1 MAENQTFG
9 EWLRHRRREMDLTQS
24 ELGGKV
30 GCAQVTIKKIEANT
44 LRPSRQLAQLLIEK
58 LDVPPEKEELFIH
71 FARGGKYPEDAQPNL
86 PRNNFPIELT
96 SFIGRTQEIAE
107 VIQLLGKER
116 LVTVTGAGGVGKSRL
131 ALQVAARVMDRY
143 PDGAW
148 FVELAT
154 VTNPETVPLSA
165 ATALG
170 LQKTSVG
177 SYQSM
182 LVQYLQ
188 KKNLLLILDNCEH
201 LSEACAQLVYALLLQ
216 CPQISIL
223 ATCRETL
230 DVEGEV
236 NYRLPSLTNL
246 DPIRTVEPGELK
258 KTDSVRLF
266 AERAAAILPDFSLT
280 NKNLPAV
287 ARICYRLDGIPLA
300 IELAAARISAL
311 SAEQIAERLDD
322 RFRLLIIGNRTAL
335 PRHRTLRASID
346 WSYNLLPEV
355 ERLLLQRLSV
365 FAGGWTL
372 EAAEAICS
380 SPVSAATG
388 SARAWEGLEKSNIC
402 DALTGLVKKSL
413 IQTIRRADGLVRF
426 TMLETIR
433 QYAHEKLSETGQVRT
448 ARDHHLVYFLR
459 LVEEVETGL
468 WGRELIQTLNLLE
481 IDLDNLRLALEWGL
495 QTNVEAELKM
505 AAALQRFWH
514 IRSLWFEAID
524 WLERGLAEQQKTSI
538 KSLDERQCN
547 LIRAKALTSL
557 GFHLLEQNIS
567 AWRKNQ
573 SPLEEALAFYHADN
587 PETNRDLAWT
597 LVWLGLSKFY
607 EGDFSQSNVFAQK
620 ALGLFL
626 QARDAHGMAEALEI
640 LAHNEGDLQ
649 RELEIYSEQLA
660 IVRASGDAEGI
671 ATALQHIGMTSF
683 QNGYYEKAKI
693 AFEESQAYYRKVR
706 NPIKVATLSYML
718 ASTVQAL
725 GDRQHAEEY
734 NRQSIKVFT
743 EVGNDLW
750 GVWGYFWLWMWAIA
764 EGRFDID
771 EGLNHAASSA
781 SENMPD
787 RITDSCLIY
796 IFTRMAR
803 LQGKS
808 QVAQTRVQKLPVNNP
823 LALLELGYLAMESGD
838 LKQAGRLWREGIRI
852 LKSNRERFW
861 LFFMLDPMAM
871 LAIRENQAERAA
883 RLCGTRWCRGFFH
896 FLSPGERDQRNV
908 DFTTMRSALGET
920 RFEELY
926 EEGRLLSLDQAVTL
940 ALEENK

>member
-1 MAENQTFG
+1 MTENKTFG
-9 EWLRHRRREMDLTQS
+9 EWLRHRRREMDLTQGD
-24 ELGGKV
+24 LGNKV

-44 LRPSRQLAQLLIEK
+44 LRPSRQLAKLLIER
-58 LDVPPEKEELFIH
+58 LGVPPEKEELFIH

-86 PRNNFPIELT
+86 PGNNFPIELT

-131 ALQVAARVMDRY
+131 SLQVAARVMDRF
-143 PDGAW
+143 PHGAW

-154 VTNPETVPLSA
+154 VTNPETVPLSV

-170 LQKTSVG
+170 LPKISVN

-201 LSEACAQLVYALLLQ
+201 LIEACAQLAYALLLQ

-246 DPIRTVEPGELK
+246 DPIRTFDPGELK

-266 AERAAAILPDFSLT
+266 AERASAILPDFTLT
-280 NKNLPAV
+280 DQNLPAV

-300 IELAAARISAL
+300 IELAAACISTL
-311 SAEQIAERLDD
+311 SVEQISERLDD
-322 RFRLLIIGNRTAL
+322 RFRLLIIGYRTAL

-372 EAAEAICS
+372 EAAEAVCS
-380 SPVSAATG
+380 SPTAVATG
-388 SARAWEGLEKSNIC
+388 SACAWDGLEQNNIV

-426 TMLETIR
+426 RMLETIR

-448 ARDHHLVYFLR
+448 ARDHHLTYFLR
-459 LVEEVETGL
+459 LVEEVEPSL
-468 WGRELIQTLNLLE
+468 WGGDLIQTLNLLE
-481 IDLDNLRLALEWGL
+481 TDLDNLRWALEWGL
-495 QTNVEAELKM
+495 QTNVEAELKI
-505 AAALQRFWH
+505 AAALQWFWH

-524 WLERGLAEQQKTSI
+524 WLERGLAAQQKTSSRLHEE
-538 KSLDERQCN
+538 KQRN
-547 LIRAKALTSL
+547 LIRAKAITSL
-557 GFHLLEQNIS
+557 GFHLIEQNLS
-567 AWRKNQ
+567 TWRKAQ
-573 SPLEEALAFYHADN
+573 SLLEEALALYQAYD

-607 EGDFSQSNVFAQK
+607 EGDFSQSKVFAQE
-620 ALGLFL
+620 ALNRFR

-640 LAHNEGDLQ
+640 LAHNEIDLQ
-649 RELEIYSEQLA
+649 RELGIYTEQLA
-660 IVRASGDAEGI
+660 IVRASGDVEGI
-671 ATALQHIGMTSF
+671 ATALQHFGMTNF

-693 AFEESQAYYRKVR
+693 AYEESQAYYRKVR

-725 GDRQHAEEY
+725 GDRQRAEEY
-734 NRQSIKVFT
+734 SRQSIKVFT
-743 EVGNDLW
+743 QVGNELW
-750 GVWGYFWLWMWAIA
+750 RVWGYFWFWMWAMA
-764 EGRFDID
+764 EGCFDVD
-771 EGLNHAASSA
+771 GGLNHAASNA

-787 RITDSCLIY
+787 LITDPCLIY

-803 LQGKS
+803 LQGKF
-808 QVAQTRVQKLPVNNP
+808 QVAQTRVQKLPDNNP
-823 LALLELGYLAMESGD
+823 QALLELGHLALESGD
-838 LKQAGRLWREGIRI
+838 LKQAGRLWKEGIRI
-852 LKSNRERFW
+852 LKSKRERFW
-861 LFFMLDPMAM
+861 LFFMFDPVAM
-871 LAIRENQAERAA
+871 LAVRENQAERAA
-883 RLCGTRWCRGFFH
+883 RLFGTRWCRGFFH
-896 FLSPGERDQRNV
+896 FLSPSERDQRNA
-908 DFTTMRSALGET
+908 DFTTLRSALGET
-920 RFEELY
+920 RFDELY
-926 EEGRLLSLDQAVTL
+926 EEGRLLSLDHAVTL
-940 ALEENK
+940 ALEANE